1 VSVDLATVWTD
12 LDPSLPVALLPVR
25 IETRFGSRQ
34 AVDGAGNAVEIPV
47 LRVRIYPD
55 ELSVV
60 AGREGLRAAEIKAG
74 TAFWDEHGRGAVDDT
89 DVADRQRRL
98 VLWERLTRQVGVARA
113 PHVARATRDGAPP
126 ALEGDAP
133 PATARL
139 LPDAWVVIASVDQNP
154 LRVVIDRAGKPDTIQ
169 VGIAPGTQPFD
180 AEDPSLAKDP
190 ALRWLTDFA
199 TAETEGMATTID
211 LLDADHARLLSPDRW
226 PSRVESLTVLGVRS
240 PQAERTPISEATALT
255 DLLSAHAATDR
266 ISFVPTGTPTNNL
279 GDRRS
284 GWSGTPDPFA
294 AYDRTISP
302 PTPGA
307 TDGALRGE
315 TTATA
320 EAALTA
326 ALGLEPGVLSGL
338 DAATDPGQS
347 LASAMSR
354 ALFPVTFGEFLQTL
368 LHPVNKKINVAQF
381 AAQLDEATAWAQ
393 DFIPS
398 YVRGR
403 GPLPTLRVGRQP
415 YGVLPITLRYR
426 WAARAD
432 DPPLLAPLVNVLGRL
447 GSFWD
452 GAFWDGSSS
461 SMPRVD
467 EDHGTLEEASA
478 ALTRVLGQGPVPHP
492 GAYASSRATGSIAS
506 LLYFLDPVVELPQI
520 QLDPG
525 SSIPT
530 FPGKERLAAEVLTL
544 GYRYLIGDFNAT
556 TKGSLLQGLTISP
569 GMQLGAEATA
579 DGSGAKA
586 ADYLAAL
593 AASTPPPAEPPTALL
608 YQLLR
613 RSLVLSGEVD
623 EASFLREIA
632 PVLFEQRFT
641 LGPELRTSSIDEAER
656 IRGLVEGPIAALADT
671 EAARRFDLPEAM
683 GTSSLREV
691 VRHPEWTAVLDEA
704 LQIQRP
710 GVAGFHGTVAAIQTL
725 ADAGRGPNAL
735 TDDDYARLLGETL
748 ACTGSRLDAW
758 FTAVATH
765 RLDAQRRAG
774 GTPGV
779 QIGHWGI
786 VTNLVRRDHRDQQPA
801 PEGWTPPV
809 GSDGTVTRLGGA
821 DQVGYVHA
829 PSLDHARTA
838 GVLRAAEVAH
848 GRSQSTLSALD
859 LTSRRARAAR
869 STIDAVASG
878 QPLGAV
884 LGARLERVLGD
895 AGLHDLVPLLRQRY
909 PQHRATGDPGT
920 PAAGSDAVVPPEIV
934 DGLDVW
940 QAGPHV
946 FDDLPDF
953 ATRREDFAGI
963 YRELDLIVE
972 AVADSVVAEG
982 VHQQVTGRP
991 QAANATFAAMAHGG
1005 KPPTDLD
1012 VLSTPRTGLTIDHRV
1027 VLSLDPTATPRSD
1040 WNMDAPR
1047 AKLAPELEL
1056 WAQSLLREPGAV
1068 AIHVGDREEPIALS
1082 DLGVCALDVIVESAD
1097 MRPADTSDAARQSLL
1112 DRRVL
1117 AAAGL
1122 SAASGVSV
1130 TNEDGDWSTLVAMA
1144 TAIAGVLGAA
1154 RPVTPVDVASPPN
1167 TAPGT
1172 ASTVVEPPPPVS
1184 PEEIATRVVPL
1195 RALLGALLAAIAE
1208 VRDQCGADVPDD
1220 APKDPSLL
1228 APFAG
1233 LGLSGSIGLPGDATA
1248 GAARA
1253 AAAAATALLV
1263 DVARRLAA
1271 SVDPTVPVVSGAL
1284 PTGTDLP
1291 TPTQLDDAFVAL
1303 RTAPTAAATLTD
1315 LFRITAGQAV
1325 LPVFAVA
1332 APLAG
1337 AQVSTDPARD
1347 PGSAPLAKVDA
1358 WLSRASR
1365 VRDRLAAYDDLRLFA
1380 DPTGSGPLV
1389 ACQLPWVETEA
1400 WVAGPLPKDPTG
1412 NPLRGWTRPDG
1423 PRLHVVV
1430 AGPSGAAGP
1439 AGDGVVHGIVLDEF
1453 SEVLPSPTVTTG
1465 VAIHYDGPNA
1475 RPPQSVLLAV
1485 HPGHAEPWSAALLA
1499 QYVDEAMFL
1508 ARIRL
1513 VELEDLR
1520 YPALDQYLP
1529 LAFVR
1534 EGNPDIPDLTET
1546 YKQPYTAAMLAA
1558 IRLAAR

>member
-1 VSVDLATVWTD
+1 M
-12 LDPSLPVALLPVR
+12 
-25 IETRFGSRQ
+25 
-34 AVDGAGNAVEIPV
+34 
-47 LRVRIYPD
+47 
-55 ELSVV
+55 
-60 AGREGLRAAEIKAG
+60 
-74 TAFWDEHGRGAVDDT
+74 
-89 DVADRQRRL
+89 
-98 VLWERLTRQVGVARA
+98 
-113 PHVARATRDGAPP
+113 
-126 ALEGDAP
+126 
-133 PATARL
+133 
-139 LPDAWVVIASVDQNP
+139 
-154 LRVVIDRAGKPDTIQ
+154 PDTIQ

-180 AEDPSLAKDP
+180 AEDPSLTKDP

-211 LLDADHARLLSPDRW
+211 LLDAEHARLLSPDRW
-226 PSRVESLTVLGVRS
+226 PSRVDQLTVLGARR
-240 PQAERTPISEATALT
+240 PEAGRTSVTEATALT
-255 DLLSAHAATDR
+255 DLLSAHASTDR
-266 ISFVPTGTPTNNL
+266 VSFVPAGAPTNNL

-294 AYDRTISP
+294 GYDRTISP
-302 PTPGA
+302 PAPGA
-307 TDGALRGE
+307 IDGALRGE
-315 TTATA
+315 ATATA

-338 DAATDPGQS
+338 DAATDPGQY

-368 LHPVNKKINVAQF
+368 LHPVNKKIDVAQF
-381 AAQLDEATAWAQ
+381 AAQLDEATEWAQ

-426 WAARAD
+426 WTPRAD
-432 DPPLLAPLVNVLGRL
+432 DPALLAPLVNVLGRL

-452 GAFWDGSSS
+452 GAFWDGSRST
-461 SMPRVD
+461 MPSVG
-467 EDHGTLEEASA
+467 EDHSTLEEASA

-492 GAYASSRATGSIAS
+492 GAYGSSRATGSIAS
-506 LLYFLDPVVELPQI
+506 LLYFLDPVVELPKI
-520 QLDPG
+520 HIDDG
-525 SSIPT
+525 ASSAT

-579 DGSGAKA
+579 DAAGGKA

-593 AASTPPPAEPPTALL
+593 ASSTPLADAPTALL

-623 EASFLREIA
+623 EASALRELA

-641 LGPELRTSSIDEAER
+641 LGPELRTSSVDEAQR

-671 EAARRFDLPEAM
+671 EAARRFDFPDAM
-683 GTSSLREV
+683 GTSSLGEV
-691 VRHPEWTAVLDEA
+691 VRHPEWRGILDEA

-710 GVAGFHGTVAAIQTL
+710 GVAGFHGTVAAIQIL

-758 FTAVATH
+758 FTGVATH
-765 RLDAQRRAG
+765 RLDALRRAG

-779 QIGHWGI
+779 QIGHWGV
-786 VTNLVRRDHRDQQPA
+786 VTNIVRRDHRDEQPA
-801 PEGWTPPV
+801 PEGWTPPL

-869 STIDAVASG
+869 STIDAVANG

-895 AGLHDLVPLLRQRY
+895 AGLHDAVPVLRQRY

-940 QAGPHV
+940 QAGTHV

-953 ATRREDFAGI
+953 ATRREDFAAA

-991 QAANATFAAMAHGG
+991 QAANATFAAMAHGAQ
-1005 KPPTDLD
+1005 PPTDLD

-1027 VLSLDPTATPRSD
+1027 VLSLDPNATPLSG
-1040 WNMDAPR
+1040 WNMNQPR

-1056 WAQSLLREPGAV
+1056 WAQSLLRQPGAV

-1082 DLGVCALDVIVESAD
+1082 ELGICALDVIVESAD
-1097 MRPADTSDAARQSLL
+1097 MRPADTRDAAQQSLL

-1122 SAASGVSV
+1122 GAASGVGV
-1130 TNEDGDWSTLVAMA
+1130 TNEDGDWSTLIAMA
-1144 TAIAGVLGAA
+1144 TAIGGVLGTA
-1154 RPVTPVDVASPPN
+1154 RPATPVDLAAPPN
-1167 TAPGT
+1167 TPPGSAAT
-1172 ASTVVEPPPPVS
+1172 AVVPPPPVS
-1184 PEEIATRVVPL
+1184 PAEIDQRAAPLLGLL
-1195 RALLGALLAAIAE
+1195 RALLKAIAD
-1208 VRDQCGADVPDD
+1208 VRAQCGADVPDD

-1233 LGLSGSIGLPGDATA
+1233 LGLSGSIGLPGEATA

-1263 DVARRLAA
+1263 DVTRRLAA
-1271 SVDPTVPVVSGAL
+1271 SVDPDNPVASGAM
-1284 PTGTDLP
+1284 PTGAELP
-1291 TPTQLDDAFVAL
+1291 TPEQLSAAFTAL
-1303 RTAPTAAATLTD
+1303 GTAPTAATTLTD

-1325 LPVFAVA
+1325 IPVFAVA

-1347 PGSAPLAKVDA
+1347 PGSAPLTKVDA

-1365 VRDRLAAYDDLRLFA
+1365 VRDRLAAYDDLRLFS
-1380 DPTGSGPLV
+1380 DPTGGAPLV

-1400 WVAGPLPKDPTG
+1400 WVAGPLPKAPTG

-1430 AGPSGAAGP
+1430 AGASGAAGP
-1439 AGDGVVHGIVLDEF
+1439 AGDGVLHGLVLDEF

-1475 RPPQSVLLAV
+1475 RPPQSILLAV

-1534 EGNPDIPDLTET
+1534 EGNADIPDLTET
-1546 YKQPYTAAMLAA
+1546 YTQPYTAAMLAA